1 MSDETTTPTLMTRD
15 NSTPGCDVA
24 ALIAERDAWKREALA
39 ARERELAALIARM
52 LRPTLTLPPTLS

>member
-1 MSDETTTPTLMTRD
+1 MPTTPD
-15 NSTPGCDVA
+15 PTPVGDVA

-52 LRPTLTLPPTLS
+52 LRPTMTLPPSRS